1 MRRRPPANPPNRFL
15 STFVEYD
22 DDHPGVGVEVIWD
35 QSRSIVSRNDS
46 PDVPFTHSVNPY
58 RGCQHACAYCYARP
72 THEYLGLGAG
82 TDFETRLFA
91 KARAGALLAE
101 AFAAPSWSGAPL
113 AFSGVTD
120 PYQPIEAK
128 LGLTRACLQ
137 VCLTHRQPVGI
148 VTKGTTL
155 LRDLPLLRELHAVA
169 RVEVRI
175 SIPFLDP
182 NVARVLEPGAPPPER
197 RFELMAAVADAGLP
211 VGLMAAPIVPGLS
224 DAELPR
230 LLRRAKEAGA
240 TSATPI
246 LLRLPGSTAEVF
258 EQRLRHGLPLQAERV
273 LHRLRESQGGKLYD
287 ARFGVRGKGEGPYAD
302 AIRALF
308 RSSCETYGL
317 ATTHE
322 PAPPTTFARPPAR
335 LQQLALAL

>member
-1 MRRRPPANPPNRFL
+1 MRRSPPVNPPNRFL

-22 DDHPGVGVEVIWD
+22 PDHPGVGVEVIWD

-91 KARAGALLAE
+91 KARAGELLAA
-101 AFAAPSWSGAPL
+101 AFAAPSWDGSPL
-113 AFSGVTD
+113 ALSGVTD

-137 VCLTHRQPVGI
+137 VCLSHRQPVGI
-148 VTKGTTL
+148 VTKGASL
-155 LRDLPLLRELHAVA
+155 LRDLPLLRELHAA
-169 RVEVRI
+169 AHVEIRL

-182 NVARVLEPGAPPPER
+182 EIARILEPGAPPPER

-224 DAELPR
+224 DEELPR
-230 LLRRAKEAGA
+230 LLQRAKEAGA
-240 TSATPI
+240 SSATPI
-246 LLRLPGSTAEVF
+246 LLRLPGSSAEVF

-273 LHRLRESQGGKLYD
+273 LHRLRETRGGKLYD
-287 ARFGVRGKGEGPYAD
+287 PRFEVRGKGEGPYAE

-308 RSSCETYGL
+308 RKGCERAGL
-317 ATTHE
+317 SMAQ
-322 PAPPTTFARPPAR
+322 APPPPSTFTRPPAR